1 MVGILFALL
10 GGFFKSVSTVARKKL
25 TNDRDT
31 LWLAWLIQFVATI
44 GFILLHLAL
53 RPFSELISTAQD
65 LWPQMLIIGF
75 SGLFAQ
81 YYNLKAIRLADLSEL
96 VPLYSMVP
104 IVTLFVAAITI
115 GELTSYLGIFGIFL
129 ITVGAYFLN
138 IGKADTHLFDP
149 ILNIARKKSSQ
160 YVFVTVL
167 CWGITPVVDRYST
180 TAHNPIS
187 WATLATISVMLVMSL
202 VLALR
207 QMVAP
212 KKLAIPDIKLI
223 FLVGAGI
230 GLGYLMS
237 VLAVN
242 LVLASFAIA
251 IRRMDIIFTMVM
263 SWMFLHDPMA
273 IKRLKGAGIM
283 VIGAIIVALS

>member
-1 MVGILFALL
+1 MGILFALL
-10 GGFFKSVSTVARKKL
+10 GGFFKSISTVARKKL
-25 TNDRDT
+25 TNDKDT

-44 GFILLHLAL
+44 GFVLLHLML
-53 RPFSELISTAQD
+53 RPSSELVATAQD

-75 SGLFAQ
+75 SGFFAQ
-81 YYNLKAIRLADLSEL
+81 YFNLKAIRLAALSEL
-96 VPLYSMVP
+96 VPLYSLVP
-104 IVTLFVAAITI
+104 IVTLLAAAITI
-115 GELTSYLGIFGIFL
+115 GELPSYLGILGIFL
-129 ITVGAYFLN
+129 ITAGAYFLN
-138 IGKADTHLFDP
+138 IDKADKNIFDP
-149 ILNIARKKSSQ
+149 LLNIARKKSSQ
-160 YVFVTVL
+160 YVSITVL

-187 WATLATISVMLVMSL
+187 WATLATISVLMVMSIA
-202 VLALR
+202 LAFR
-207 QMVAP
+207 QIAVP
-212 KKLAIPDIKLI
+212 KKLIVPDVKLI

-283 VIGAIIVALS
+283 VVGAIIVALS